1 MEIEVRNLQRKFPVD
16 RKRTVLLARKALRA
30 VGLEDAQVS
39 IVYVSD
45 RRIREMNRRYR
56 QRNAPTDVLAF
67 SQTEG
72 EEAGGHPGLL
82 GDVVISVES
91 AARQAAEVGHPLEN
105 ELDLL
110 AVHGILHLAGFD
122 HTRTERERR
131 EMEGWTKKIL
141 PRRRP

>member
-1 MEIEVRNLQRKFPVD
+1 VEIEVRNLQRKFPVD
-16 RKRTVLLARKALRA
+16 RERAVALAGKALRA
-30 VGLEDAQVS
+30 VGLENAQVS

-56 QRNAPTDVLAF
+56 HRNAPTDVLAF

-72 EEAGGHPGLL
+72 EHAGINPDLM
-82 GDVVISVES
+82 GDVVISVET
-91 AARQAAEVGHPLEN
+91 AARQASEEGHPLEN

-122 HTRTERERR
+122 HTGSEAEKRKMER
-131 EMEGWTKKIL
+131 WTKKIL
-141 PRRRP
+141 PGRRP